1 MKIPQPPQKE
11 EAMLYDCGVHIIAG
25 NCSST
30 PFSYPNNSVTWPSTG
45 VTDEDA
51 RLSRRSATGSQAIID
66 LYMTTPLIV
75 IGILCNVVSIVVLR
89 RDKER
94 HGTVFFLQA
103 LSVAD
108 TLYLFAAS
116 LRYPLRYLLP
126 SEDCFIQLQPLVFPL
141 LKTFQTITIW
151 MMVLVTVHRF
161 ACFLAP
167 LTSPLLF
174 NDATRRRSVTIV
186 FCTGLL
192 YNVPRFFDSCVY
204 RWDDPCTQRSLTRM
218 LYRQSFSNSY
228 YYDIYIDGL
237 YMALLYIGPL
247 TTIILI
253 NCRLVQAIRYT
264 HVIHHQLQAVR
275 SR

>member
-1 MKIPQPPQKE
+1 
-11 EAMLYDCGVHIIAG
+11 MLYNCGVHVISG
-25 NCSST
+25 NCSSRPT
-30 PFSYPNNSVTWPSTG
+30 STLDNATWSSIR
-45 VTDEDA
+45 VTDDDTR
-51 RLSRRSATGSQAIID
+51 RLSRRSVTGSQAIID
-66 LYMTTPLIV
+66 IYITTPLIL
-75 IGILCNVVSIVVLR
+75 IGVVCNVISIVVLR

-108 TLYLFAAS
+108 TLYLVAAS

-126 SEDCFIQLQPLVFPL
+126 SEDCFVQIQPLVFPL
-141 LKTFQTITIW
+141 LKTFQTIAIW
-151 MMVLVTVHRF
+151 MVVLVTAHRF
-161 ACFLAP
+161 ACVCAP
-167 LTSPLLF
+167 LTSSLLF
-174 NDATRRRSVTIV
+174 HDANRGRSVVAV

-204 RWDDPCTQRSLTRM
+204 RWHDPCTQRSPTRM

-237 YMALLYIGPL
+237 YIALLYIGPL

-253 NCRLVQAIRYT
+253 NCRLVKAIRYT
-264 HVIHHQLQAVR
+264 VTPSVR
-275 SR
+275 DSMIKQW